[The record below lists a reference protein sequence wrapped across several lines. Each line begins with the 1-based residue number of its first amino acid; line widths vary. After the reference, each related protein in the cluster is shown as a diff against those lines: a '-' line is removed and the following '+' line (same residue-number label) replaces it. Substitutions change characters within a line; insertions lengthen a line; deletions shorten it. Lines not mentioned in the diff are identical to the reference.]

1 VKTAVDTTV
10 LLDVLAADPVFGERS
25 REALREA
32 YRRGALVAC
41 DVVWSEVRAA
51 FDDDRSFTDAL
62 TTLGIQFDAVSP
74 ASAVL
79 AGSLWRAQRS
89 RSRADRTRVVP
100 DFLIGA
106 HAMLQADALL
116 TRDRGF
122 YRDYFTELRVVDP
135 TA

>member
-1 VKTAVDTTV
+1 MRTAIDTTV
-10 LLDVLAADPVFGERS
+10 LLDVFAADPVFGERS
-25 REALREA
+25 REALRDA

-51 FDDDRSFTDAL
+51 FEQDQPFAEAL
-62 TTLGIQFDAVSP
+62 ATLGVQFDTVSA
-74 ASAVL
+74 ASAAL
-79 AGSLWRAQRS
+79 AGSLWRGQRS
-89 RSRADRTRVVP
+89 RSRAHRTRVVP

-106 HAMLQADALL
+106 HAMLQCDALL

>member
-1 VKTAVDTTV
+1 MRTAVDTTV

-25 REALREA
+25 REALRDA

-41 DVVWSEVRAA
+41 EVVWSEVRAA
-51 FDDDRSFTDAL
+51 FGDDRSFDDAL
-62 TTLGIQFDAVSP
+62 ATLGVQFDAVSP
-74 ASAVL
+74 ASAAL
-79 AGSLWRAQRS
+79 AGTLWRAQRS
-89 RSRADRTRVVP
+89 RSRADRVRVGP

-106 HAMLQADALL
+106 HATLQSDALL

-122 YRDYFTELRVVDP
+122 YRDYFTELRVLDP